1 MIGVIKSA
9 LPNGRGLTAL
19 AALEEAAGIGAGGL
33 LFNSLFDISAS
44 LDMGELQE
52 VRAEAGRRGMVISSM
67 LGVVNPALPARG
79 EAIARAGDGDLAA
92 GVKRL
97 VQTAADIG
105 IRDLFFVIGMI
116 EDRFS
121 MEVSWA
127 DQREAV
133 ARLVR
138 DCGPLLRDQGARLFV
153 KTHEEIT
160 TTEIRSL
167 VERAGPDILGVGF
180 DPVNVPCR
188 LEDPIEAA
196 RRVAPFVGHVY
207 LDDAVLRFQENGF
220 RRFLAP
226 LGEGMI
232 DLPALLALFPTAK
245 RWVEMHSG
253 QFAMPALDRD
263 WLSQQPAVEIGEF
276 ASLMKA
282 AVDFGGRDVPWD
294 QAAPTARLPH
304 AMEWLSSQPSEL
316 KLKLSRQAFI
326 ETFGA
331 CFRNG
336 ADLAGR
342 AYDALSRRGH
352 YTSNDIFPVLC
363 TEFERLSSAER
374 MPILQAYTPLDARIE
389 AAAIVAE
396 PGLSRSL
403 DVMTEGQKAKLLR
416 LLGEYCRKFGYGA
429 IFVVRNY
436 STASLLSA
444 LDERFQND
452 AGREMM
458 IACGEVERLAEI
470 QIAAAIAKLGNA

>member
-9 LPNGRGLTAL
+9 LPNGRSLTAL
-19 AALEEAAGIGAGGL
+19 AALEEAARTGASGL

-44 LDMGELQE
+44 LDAGELRE
-52 VRAEAGRRGMVISSM
+52 VRAEADRRGMVISSM

-79 EAIARAGDGDLAA
+79 EAIAKAGGGDLAT

-97 VQTAADIG
+97 IQVAADIG
-105 IRDLFFVIGMI
+105 IRDMFFVIGMI

-121 MEVSWA
+121 TEVNWA

-138 DCGPLLRDQGARLFV
+138 DCGPLLRDQGARLFL

-207 LDDAVLRFQENGF
+207 IDDAVLRFQENGF

-232 DLPALLALFPTAK
+232 DWPALLKLLPTAK

-253 QFAMPALDRD
+253 QFAMPAFDRD
-263 WLSQQPAVEIGEF
+263 WLAQQPVIEVSEF
-276 ASLMKA
+276 ATLMKVA
-282 AVDFGGRDVPWD
+282 ADYGSRDIPWD
-294 QAAPTARLPH
+294 QAAPTERLPH
-304 AMEWLSSQPSEL
+304 AMDW
-316 KLKLSRQAFI
+316 LSRQPTESGLALSREAFV
-326 ETFGA
+326 EAFGG
-331 CFRNG
+331 CVRLG
-336 ADLAGR
+336 TELAGR
-342 AYDALSRRGH
+342 AYDILSRGGA
-352 YTSNDIFPVLC
+352 YTANDVFPALWAQ
-363 TEFERLSSAER
+363 FERLTRDEK
-374 MPILQAYTPLDARIE
+374 MPILEAYTPLDARIE
-389 AAAIVAE
+389 AASIVAD
-396 PGLSRSL
+396 PALSKSL
-403 DVMTEGQKAKLLR
+403 DVMTQEQKTKLLS
-416 LLGEYCRKFGYGA
+416 LLPEYGRKFGYGA

-436 STASLLSA
+436 STAGLLAA
-444 LDERFQND
+444 LEERFQND
-452 AGREMM
+452 AEHEMA
-458 IACGEVERLAEI
+458 ITCGEVARLVEI
-470 QIAAAIAKLGNA
+470 QVAAAIARLGSA